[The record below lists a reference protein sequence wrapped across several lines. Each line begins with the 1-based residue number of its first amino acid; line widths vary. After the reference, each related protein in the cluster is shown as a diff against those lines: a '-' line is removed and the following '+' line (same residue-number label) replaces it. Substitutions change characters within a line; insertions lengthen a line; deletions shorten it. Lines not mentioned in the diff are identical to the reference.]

1 MPNTWVNWEEN
12 ISSIDTK
19 QSIIHSHSF
28 SVHHSIMIKLTMQGY
43 TIPHSQMYNVIFK
56 QRYFSWQKY
65 N

>member
-12 ISSIDTK
+12 INYIDTK

-28 SVHHSIMIKLTMQGY
+28 SVHHSIMIKLTMQAC

-56 QRYFSWQKY
+56 QKIFFMAKI
-65 N
+65 